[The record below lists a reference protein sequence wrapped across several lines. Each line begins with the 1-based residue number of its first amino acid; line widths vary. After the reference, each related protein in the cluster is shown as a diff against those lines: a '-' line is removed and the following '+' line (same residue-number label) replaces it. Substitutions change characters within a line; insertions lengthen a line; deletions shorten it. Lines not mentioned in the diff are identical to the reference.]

1 MRFLIDLI
9 ENDQV
14 TEGKVLVESM
24 ISDVVKSK
32 FKQKSSS
39 VFNIFEDAGIDAAKE
54 TDGTMEDPLLQPP
67 EMMAKEYFFKR
78 YTFEGHEVVMKKI
91 GMGQNAPTVTYING
105 QRYEIFT
112 TAKQAEK
119 ETQRYIKD
127 GSYDK
132 AVKEKEDKANADAQA
147 KEDEENAA
155 KKEEDNKLNAE
166 KQAEEDK
173 ANSEVEAAAAEEKRL
188 EDEHEK
194 ITESFQSILDSDR
207 PNILTFNSG
216 EEKIITVTEAY
227 DALEILKLLNNENGI
242 NFLNRLSDSI
252 TSYQDTMDFF
262 LDKVRKGIY

>member
-32 FKQKSSS
+32 FKQKGSS

-67 EMMAKEYFFKR
+67 EMMQKEYFFKR
-78 YTFEGHEVVMKKI
+78 YTFEGHEIVMKKI

-127 GSYDK
+127 GSYEK
-132 AVKEKEDKANADAQA
+132 AVKEKEDKATADAQA
-147 KEDEENAA
+147 KEDEANAA
-155 KKEEDNKLNAE
+155 KKEE
-166 KQAEEDK
+166 EDK
-173 ANSEVEAAAAEEKRL
+173 ATSEAEAEAAEEQRL

-194 ITESFQSILDSDR
+194 ITESFRSIVDSDR
-207 PNILTFNSG
+207 PSILTLNSG

-242 NFLNRLSDSI
+242 KFLNRLSDSI